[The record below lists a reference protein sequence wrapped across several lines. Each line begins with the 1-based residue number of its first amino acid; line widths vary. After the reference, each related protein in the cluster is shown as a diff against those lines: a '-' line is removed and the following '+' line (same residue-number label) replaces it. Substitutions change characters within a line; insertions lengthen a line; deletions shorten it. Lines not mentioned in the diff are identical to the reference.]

1 MGSEMCIRDSHDSAL
16 ATRSD
21 QYACQCTQR
30 YTEGS
35 ASTSGII
42 RATRH
47 LISLVGRG
55 FGALQADLSQLH
67 DGDTIELAS
76 DRFPTLSLI
85 DPNSDDRIKLD
96 QLATI
101 TGMALPKNAELYRYK
116 SYGLDGILTFQ
127 HGRLVKDNHDKHP
140 VVVAQQRLIPT
151 PNLWIRAGILPFYVL
166 FASVLRAAWI
176 VVRRPGKTPNSDAM
190 LAR

>member
-1 MGSEMCIRDSHDSAL
+1 MRYSIATLLLVVLLVSAYFPL
-16 ATRSD
+16 RTLFEPW
-21 QYACQCTQR
+21 QR
-30 YTEGS
+30 ARV
-35 ASTSGII
+35 ASKYPM
-42 RATRH
+42 H
-47 LISLVGRG
+47 
-55 FGALQADLSQLH
+55 ALQADLSQLH